1 MAKAQTPIEV
11 GSFVFVMKQDD
22 HQMKRGEVM
31 ELNGSTAIIMFPYS
45 SLTYEYELDDL
56 ELDEL
61 DF

>member
-22 HQMKRGEVM
+22 NQMKRGEVM
-31 ELNGSTAIIMFPYS
+31 ELTEGKAIVMFPYS
-45 SLTYEYELDDL
+45 SLTYEYDVDDL
-56 ELDEL
+56 ELDDL